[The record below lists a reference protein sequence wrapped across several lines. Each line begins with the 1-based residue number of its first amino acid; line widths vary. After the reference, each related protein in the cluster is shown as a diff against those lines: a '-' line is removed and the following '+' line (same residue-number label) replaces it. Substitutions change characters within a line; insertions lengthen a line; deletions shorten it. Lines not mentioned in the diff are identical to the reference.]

1 MGRTGARL
9 KELERKNE
17 ILLSIVC
24 REIVSSSDL
33 RQALEGYSHILEDL
47 ISDMEIVKKSNF
59 DYQIKLLS
67 KNLDDAQ
74 EIIVGLTVKVDKLEN
89 TAWRRFCR
97 WISRK

>member
-1 MGRTGARL
+1 VGRTGVRL

-17 ILLSIVC
+17 ILLKSFC
-24 REIVSSSDL
+24 REIVYSSDL
-33 RQALEGYSHILEDL
+33 RQALEGYSHILKDL

-59 DYQIKLLS
+59 DYQIKLLRN
-67 KNLDDAQ
+67 NLDEAQ
-74 EIIVGLTVKVDKLEN
+74 EIIVGLTAKVDKLEN